1 MNLQYLCQFQ
11 IKSFLVF
18 QYKVLHLLTEI
29 RNDIENIG
37 NLLKAENISIKLTKF
52 ENLDDFYKFD
62 QSLKDE
68 VKEKIS

>member
-1 MNLQYLCQFQ
+1 ML
-11 IKSFLVF
+11 K
-18 QYKVLHLLTEI
+18 EI

-52 ENLDDFYKFD
+52 ENLDDFYKFE